1 MVRSR
6 SQIGPPGCQ
15 VQSGDGCARPATKLA
30 NGGDGRINATSL
42 AHDQI
47 RTTGCRNQSQR
58 RCVRN
63 REAVLARVNGLN
75 HRQWSLATERL
86 MEALRRSVAEDKKLT
101 APRRGAVARRRASR
115 VKSQANEGWRLLR
128 QPLAF
133 QAARRSGAEF
143 RPEVIVQRS

>member
-1 MVRSR
+1 
-6 SQIGPPGCQ
+6 
-15 VQSGDGCARPATKLA
+15 
-30 NGGDGRINATSL
+30 
-42 AHDQI
+42 
-47 RTTGCRNQSQR
+47 
-58 RCVRN
+58 
-63 REAVLARVNGLN
+63 VNGLN

-86 MEALRRSVAEDKKLT
+86 MEALRRSVAKDKKLT

-143 RPEVIVQRS
+143 RPEVIV